1 MSSQFNKERTIK
13 NIKIILE
20 KIHTEVDPFLLNAYR
35 SLMKKEVSFFRRSH
49 VAAYLLMRL
58 DQGSGGKRRGAEK
71 SAPRDESRIE
81 PNRYLPEEESARLF
95 ISIGRNRRVFPREIL
110 GLINAKTSVAKD
122 DIGTI
127 RILDNYSFIQVRTTA
142 ADEIIEAL
150 NGISFRGRTLS
161 VNYARNRRDEPG
173 DSQERLPQQED
184 DHTDEETV

>member
-1 MSSQFNKERTIK
+1 MSSQLNKERTIK
-13 NIKIILE
+13 NIKTILE

-35 SLMKKEVSFFRRSH
+35 SLIKKEVPFFRRSH

-58 DQGSGGKRRGAEK
+58 DQGSGGKHRGAEK
-71 SAPRDESRIE
+71 FSPRDDRVE
-81 PNRYLPEEESARLF
+81 PNRSLPEEESVRLF

-110 GLINAKTSVAKD
+110 GLISAKTSAAKD

-127 RILDNYSFIQVRTTA
+127 RILDNYSFIQVRTAA

-161 VNYARNRRDEPG
+161 VNYARNRRDEPE
-173 DSQERLPQQED
+173 DNPEKLSQQED
-184 DHTDEETV
+184 DHADEETV